1 MKWPVTPRGSP
12 TKARTIHVNLSLEA
26 LHDLRNAIQACFMF
40 AELAVTWEYL
50 TLAEA
55 DEVQAVLKK
64 LSSLVDDVGAT
75 RA

>member
-1 MKWPVTPRGSP
+1 
-12 TKARTIHVNLSLEA
+12 
-26 LHDLRNAIQACFMF
+26 MF
-40 AELAVTWEYL
+40 AELALTWEYL

-64 LSSLVDDVGAT
+64 LSSIVDDVGAT